1 MILIITKGE
10 PMKNSELLLSIIE
23 NSREH
28 MTADM
33 IYMEAK
39 KLQPSIAVGTVYR
52 NLASMVEQNLIG
64 LVSTSQGPARYDKSP
79 ISHPH
84 ARCTECGRVFDFKSD
99 EIDRAIKQALGT
111 NECFYQ
117 LTVNYLCE
125 ECRENNK

>member
-1 MILIITKGE
+1 
-10 PMKNSELLLSIIE
+10 MKNRELLLDIIE
-23 NSREH
+23 KSREH

-39 KLQPSIAVGTVYR
+39 RLQPSIAVGTVYR

-64 LVSTSQGPARYDKSP
+64 VVSAAQGPARYDKSP

-84 ARCTECGRVFDFKSD
+84 AKCTACGRVFDFMSD

-111 NECFYQ
+111 DECVYQ
-117 LTVNYLCE
+117 LTVNCLCD
-125 ECRENNK
+125 ECRENNKK

>member
-1 MILIITKGE
+1 
-10 PMKNSELLLSIIE
+10 MKNTELLLDIIE

-39 KLQPSIAVGTVYR
+39 KLRPSIAVGTVYR

-64 LVSTSQGPARYDKSP
+64 IVSMPQGPARYDKTSV
-79 ISHPH
+79 SHPH
-84 ARCTECGRVFDFKSD
+84 ARCTACGKLFDFKSD
-99 EIDRAIKQALGT
+99 DIDRAIRQALGT
-111 NECFYQ
+111 DECFYQ
-117 LTVNYLCE
+117 LTVNCLCD

>member
-1 MILIITKGE
+1 
-10 PMKNSELLLSIIE
+10 MKNRELLLDIIE

-64 LVSTSQGPARYDKSP
+64 VVSIPQRPARYDKSP
-79 ISHPH
+79 VSPPH
-84 ARCTECGRVFDFKSD
+84 ARCTACGKLFDFKSD
-99 EIDRAIKQALGT
+99 EIDRVIREALGT
-111 NECFYQ
+111 DECFYQ

>member
-1 MILIITKGE
+1 
-10 PMKNSELLLSIIE
+10 MKNRELLLDIIE

-39 KLQPSIAVGTVYR
+39 RRQPSIAVGTVYR
-52 NLASMVEQNLIG
+52 NLASMVEQNMIG
-64 LVSTSQGPARYDKSP
+64 VVSTAQGPARYDKSP
-79 ISHPH
+79 VSHPH
-84 ARCTECGRVFDFKSD
+84 AKCTSCGKLFDFVSD
-99 EIDRAIKQALGT
+99 DIDRAIRQALGT
-111 NECFYQ
+111 DECFYQ